1 MSFDPDFLLVLNKW
15 QCKDKILETR
25 RLIILVVILLTMRVP
40 SLWLYVFFSTHKMC
54 WWLVIS
60 VSQFLQDLSKYRD
73 ALHGRKVFFMIQV
86 SSPAFTLTQFNSWSV
101 LISFCS
107 FFLYHNFRL
116 SNIVLLL
123 KRKTFCVCDTGYKFQ
138 DIQLFI
144 IVQCFFFR
152 HNQCG

>member
-1 MSFDPDFLLVLNKW
+1 MQRQDIG
-15 QCKDKILETR
+15 DKTVNYPSGYPAYHARTESV
-25 RLIILVVILLTMRVP
+25 IIC
-40 SLWLYVFFSTHKMC
+40 FFSTHKMC

-73 ALHGRKVFFMIQV
+73 ALNGRKVFFMIQV

-101 LISFCS
+101 LISFCP

-138 DIQLFI
+138 DISLFI

>member
-1 MSFDPDFLLVLNKW
+1 MQRQDIG
-15 QCKDKILETR
+15 DKTVNYPNGYPAYHARTESV
-25 RLIILVVILLTMRVP
+25 IIF
-40 SLWLYVFFSTHKMC
+40 FFSTHKMC

-123 KRKTFCVCDTGYKFQ
+123 KTFTFCVCDTGYKFQ

>member
-1 MSFDPDFLLVLNKW
+1 MTSPFFVCYASNFQHCNVQIHKTLSFDPDFLLVLNKW

-86 SSPAFTLTQFNSWSV
+86 SSPAFTLTQFSPDQSWYPSV
-101 LISFCS
+101 HSFCTIT
-107 FFLYHNFRL
+107 LDCL
-116 SNIVLLL
+116 
-123 KRKTFCVCDTGYKFQ
+123 T
-138 DIQLFI
+138 LFY
-144 IVQCFFFR
+144 F
-152 HNQCG
+152 

>member
-1 MSFDPDFLLVLNKW
+1 MQRQDIG
-15 QCKDKILETR
+15 DKTVNYPSGYPAYHARTESV
-25 RLIILVVILLTMRVP
+25 IIC
-40 SLWLYVFFSTHKMC
+40 FFSTHKMC

>member
-1 MSFDPDFLLVLNKW
+1 MQRQDIG
-15 QCKDKILETR
+15 DKTVNYPSGYPAYHARTESV
-25 RLIILVVILLTMRVP
+25 IIF
-40 SLWLYVFFSTHKMC
+40 FFSTHKMC

>member
-1 MSFDPDFLLVLNKW
+1 MQRQDIG
-15 QCKDKILETR
+15 DKTVNYPSGYPAYHARTESV
-25 RLIILVVILLTMRVP
+25 IIF
-40 SLWLYVFFSTHKMC
+40 FFSTHKMC

-138 DIQLFI
+138 DIPLFI

>member
-1 MSFDPDFLLVLNKW
+1 MQKQDIG
-15 QCKDKILETR
+15 DKTVNYPSGYPAYHARTESV
-25 RLIILVVILLTMRVP
+25 IIF
-40 SLWLYVFFSTHKMC
+40 FFSTHRMC

>member
-1 MSFDPDFLLVLNKW
+1 MQRQDIG
-15 QCKDKILETR
+15 DKTVNYPSGYPAYHARTESV
-25 RLIILVVILLTMRVP
+25 IIC
-40 SLWLYVFFSTHKMC
+40 FFSTHTMC

-138 DIQLFI
+138 DILLYL

>member
-1 MSFDPDFLLVLNKW
+1 MQRQDIG
-15 QCKDKILETR
+15 DKTVNYPSGYPAYHARTESV
-25 RLIILVVILLTMRVP
+25 IIC
-40 SLWLYVFFSTHKMC
+40 FFSTHKMC
-54 WWLVIS
+54 WWLVLS

-144 IVQCFFFR
+144 IVQCFFFPPQSVR
-152 HNQCG
+152 LR

>member
-1 MSFDPDFLLVLNKW
+1 MLGGTRSNRISHGQKSKHRQITSPYIVCYASNFQHCNVQIHKTLSFDPDFLLVLNKW

-73 ALHGRKVFFMIQV
+73 ALHGRKAFLWFRC
-86 SSPAFTLTQFNSWSV
+86 PALPLLWTNLV
-101 LISFCS
+101 LIS
-107 FFLYHNFRL
+107 L
-116 SNIVLLL
+116 
-123 KRKTFCVCDTGYKFQ
+123 
-138 DIQLFI
+138 DILLFI
-144 IVQCFFFR
+144 LFVP
-152 HNQCG
+152 